1 MGRHGPPSFPREFSL
16 ITAEQHGVS
25 IHNGCWILGTR
36 EHVLPELTQSFSQS
50 AGVTYDGK
58 LLISAC
64 ALLHEK
70 EIIAGGIYGWFQ
82 RISHNFYRNWNQYQD
97 IR

>member
-1 MGRHGPPSFPREFSL
+1 MAAGSS
-16 ITAEQHGVS
+16 S
-25 IHNGCWILGTR
+25 LGTR

-97 IR
+97 IRWDLDIYIYIYT